1 MGYHVTKDL
10 KAEIKVGG
18 SLFLKDLM
26 GLILFPVAMYFLTS
40 AMVADG
46 LRIIYLLYNIIIALA
61 LLQRPKSNPGKQ
73 IWQILLLMLTED
85 EQTYHMIHP
94 DWQKSTDKEE
104 MP

>member
-1 MGYHVTKDL
+1 MSQEAPPVRKN
-10 KAEIKVGG
+10 ARG
-18 SLFLKDLM
+18 S
-26 GLILFPVAMYFLTS
+26 IT
-40 AMVADG
+40 
-46 LRIIYLLYNIIIALA
+46 YLLYNIIIALA

-94 DWQKSTDKEE
+94 DWQNSTDREE

>member
-1 MGYHVTKDL
+1 M
-10 KAEIKVGG
+10 
-18 SLFLKDLM
+18 
-26 GLILFPVAMYFLTS
+26 LFPVAMYFLTS

-46 LRIIYLLYNIIIALA
+46 LRIVYLLYNIVIALA

-85 EQTYHMIHP
+85 EQTYHMIRP
-94 DWQKSTDKEE
+94 DWQDSVDREE